1 MKKAISLM
9 SGILS
14 LLLAFS
20 ALSACGGGSDSSDEA
35 SSSSES
41 SSSTAEPNDDKRL
54 SDSLFAD
61 PSLNDRPMVMMH
73 GATTSLID
81 DVYARGYGGIVTNV
95 AWGTDYLQN
104 SRAFSSLTSCVSH
117 ALDKGMH
124 VWLYDEYGYPS
135 GTAYGQTLKD
145 NPEYEA
151 QGLVPQYKTIEAG
164 STGRIELL
172 YGHSR
177 IVSAY
182 VYEGGSKSE
191 MDLSSAEDVSS
202 LIAEDGTFI
211 SYTNRSKASRVLVA
225 YMSKPWYEN
234 THSMENWYAQ
244 QRYINMLD
252 EAPAK
257 KFIDITHEK
266 YYDALSEYFG
276 AGIHA
281 FFTDEPALQG
291 SYFEISDRPRQVLDT
306 PDSNIPLVECLNYS
320 DSLFEKFKSVYGYE
334 LKPLLGYLY
343 NDDVSV
349 KAKQVRMDFY
359 ALTGELFRV
368 NYLGQIES
376 WCASKGVKSSGHLL
390 LEETLYQNPWFAGDM
405 IQLLGTMGIPG
416 SDLLYSEPLGAINAA
431 CVVSKM
437 AASAAEFTGKSDTF
451 AEISGAFDGTA
462 GDIYDQINA
471 VGVQVCM
478 GINTFASYY
487 YQGNNHTEDEDKI
500 FSTALGRMR
509 YMTTG
514 AAHGA
519 KVAVYYPYEGASA
532 ETLPSL
538 NMWQPAESAKR
549 ISDSFGDLCRTL
561 AGKQVDYDL
570 VNYLNLAACRVENGA
585 LVSPDGERYT
595 AVAVPYTTAMR
606 SEAVLKLIEA
616 SEAGVQIVLS
626 DFEEIVCETGKNDVA
641 ARFSELAEKAYIVTS
656 SNGAANYLRRNG
668 HTYTLLNDDSA
679 YNVFMSKRENGNYS
693 VFTVVNAYESDK
705 EYGFE
710 LEAAGKSLK
719 FYDAVSGRVEG
730 IDASF
735 ADGKVSFRYTLPAN
749 RTGFFIVEK

>member
-14 LLLAFS
+14 LLLTFS
-20 ALSACGGGSDSSDEA
+20 ALSACGGGGDSSRE
-35 SSSSES
+35 SSFES
-41 SSSTAEPNDDKRL
+41 SSSAVEPNDDKKL
-54 SDSLFAD
+54 SVSLFAD

-104 SRAFSSLTSCVSH
+104 ARAFSSLANCVSH
-117 ALDKGMH
+117 AVDKGMH

-135 GTAYGQTLKD
+135 GAAYGQTLKG

-151 QGLVPQYKTIEAG
+151 QGLVPQYRTIEAG
-164 STGRIELL
+164 ATGRIDLL
-172 YGHSR
+172 YGHTR

-202 LIAEDGTFI
+202 SIAEDGTFV
-211 SYTNRSKASRVLVA
+211 SYTNRSKTPRVLAA

-257 KFIDITHEK
+257 KFIGITHEK

-276 AGIHA
+276 SGIQA

-291 SYFEISDRPRQVLDT
+291 SYFEISDRPRQVLDK
-306 PDSNIPLVECLNYS
+306 PDPNLPIVECLNYS
-320 DSLFEKFKSVYGYE
+320 DALFEKFKAAYGYD

-343 NDDVSV
+343 NDDGSV

-359 ALTGELFRV
+359 ALTGELFRA

-376 WCASKGVKSSGHLL
+376 WCKSKGVKSSGHLL
-390 LEETLYQNPWFAGDM
+390 LEEALYQNPWFAGDM

-416 SDLLYSEPLGAINAA
+416 SDLLYSEPLAAINAS

-451 AEISGAFDGTA
+451 AEISGAFDSTI

-471 VGVQVCM
+471 VGAQVCM
-478 GINTFASYY
+478 GVNSFASYY
-487 YQGNNHTEDEDKI
+487 YQGNDHTAEEDKI
-500 FSTALGRMR
+500 FSTAIGRMR

-514 AAHGA
+514 VTHSA
-519 KVAVYYPYEGASA
+519 KVAVYYPYEGACA

-538 NMWQPAESAKR
+538 NMWQPTESAKR

-561 AGKQVDYDL
+561 VGKQVDYDL
-570 VNYLNLAACRVENGA
+570 VNYLNLAACKVEDGA
-585 LVSPDGERYT
+585 LVAPNGERYT
-595 AVAVPYTTAMR
+595 AVAIPYTTAMR

-616 SEAGVQIVLS
+616 AEAGVQIVLS
-626 DFEEIVCETGKNDVA
+626 DFEEVVCETGKNDVA
-641 ARFSELAEKAYIVTS
+641 ARFSKIAEKAHTATS
-656 SNGAANYLRRNG
+656 SNGVANYLRKNG
-668 HTYTLLNDDSA
+668 HTYALLDDDSA
-679 YNVFMSKRENGNYS
+679 YNVFVTKRENRNYS

-710 LEAAGKSLK
+710 LDAAGKSVK
-719 FYDAVSGRVEG
+719 FYDAVSGEIEDV
-730 IDASF
+730 DAAF
-735 ADGKVSFRYTLPAN
+735 ADDKVSFRYTLPAN
-749 RTGFFIVEK
+749 RTGFFVVEK